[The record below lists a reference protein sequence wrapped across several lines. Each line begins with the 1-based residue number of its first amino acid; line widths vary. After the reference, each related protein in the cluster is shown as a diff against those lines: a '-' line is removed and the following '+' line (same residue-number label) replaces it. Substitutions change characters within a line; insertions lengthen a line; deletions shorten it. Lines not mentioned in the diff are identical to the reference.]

1 MIEEQKTE
9 VKAYVKNASDP
20 KQIKEAELKTRFD
33 AKTALEDMKFVLSSV
48 QGRRMLW
55 KLLTH
60 CRVFES
66 IWHPSALIHHNSG
79 KQDVGHFIMSEII
92 NADEQALMQMMT
104 ENKK

>member
-1 MIEEQKTE
+1 MEDERIE

-33 AKTALEDMKFVLSSV
+33 AKAAIEDMKFVLSSV
-48 QGRRMLW
+48 QGRRVLW

-66 IWHPSALIHHNSG
+66 ICRPPRG
-79 KQDVGHFIMSEII
+79 GVD
-92 NADEQALMQMMT
+92 
-104 ENKK
+104 